1 MNRDVVEEW
10 IEKNAI
16 LWRESLIEIAFRN
29 EYEPVFFM
37 SKLQV
42 EPTEE
47 EHKEKWLKMRRY
59 EYYQGHK
66 KSVDLYGVATE
77 DMQMS
82 EEEVLELRQYLEQ
95 KHQERMKHIE
105 ELKNAR
111 YSTEN
116 RIKSL

>member
-1 MNRDVVEEW
+1 
-10 IEKNAI
+10 
-16 LWRESLIEIAFRN
+16 
-29 EYEPVFFM
+29 M
-37 SKLQV
+37 SKSQV
-42 EPTEE
+42 EPAEE